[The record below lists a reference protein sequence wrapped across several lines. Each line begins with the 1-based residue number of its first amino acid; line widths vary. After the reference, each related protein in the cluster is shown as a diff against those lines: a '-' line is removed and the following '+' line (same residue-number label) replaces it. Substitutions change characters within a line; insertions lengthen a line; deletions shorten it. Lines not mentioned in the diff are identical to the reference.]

1 MTTNA
6 NIKHLS
12 TIIDPTNE
20 LNDSLNAFDA
30 IIAATFG
37 DDVAYIK
44 HEIWS
49 EHVSF
54 TTVKFFSN
62 GGDYIHFRVGEHRVV
77 DDTYMADVEHLYRAF
92 KAFNIEMPYWMMA
105 QAHRFN

>member
-6 NIKHLS
+6 NIKRSSIL
-12 TIIDPTNE
+12 IDPTNE

-30 IIAATFG
+30 IISATFG
-37 DDVAYIK
+37 DDVAYIE
-44 HEIWS
+44 HDLWS

-54 TTVKFFSN
+54 TAVKFGN
-62 GGDYIHFRVGEHRVV
+62 GDYIGFRVSAKGII
-77 DDTYMADVEHLYRAF
+77 DDTYNASNEHLYKAF

-105 QAHRFN
+105 QARKLN

>member
-6 NIKHLS
+6 NIKHSS
-12 TIIDPTNE
+12 TLINPTNE

-44 HEIWS
+44 HDLWS
-49 EHVSF
+49 EHISF
-54 TTVKFFSN
+54 TTVKFVN
-62 GGDYIHFRVGEHRVV
+62 GEYIGFRVSAKGVI
-77 DDTYMADVEHLYRAF
+77 DDTYNASNEHLYRAF
-92 KAFNIEMPYWMMA
+92 KAFNIGMPYWMLA
-105 QAHRFN
+105 EAHKFN